1 MPKPGAISE
10 RRIYAKKTAAGQS
23 DKREPAK
30 PDDVEF
36 LESLAYWLDG
46 AFRVPVLGWRFGVDA
61 LLDLI
66 PGIGDALGAMA
77 SLYIFQAARGF
88 GLPRITLVR
97 MALNIGIDFIGGL
110 LPFAGAV
117 FDAYWKA
124 NLWNVALLKRHL
136 AATPLESRRARR
148 GDTLFVAMIIAVLL
162 LTMVAAAALVYWI
175 AAALFHLV
183 FAR

>member
-1 MPKPGAISE
+1 MSKAQTTGTYRIPVARRQAERDMPQ
-10 RRIYAKKTAAGQS
+10 AKSAA
-23 DKREPAK
+23 
-30 PDDVEF
+30 DVEF

-46 AFRVPVLGWRFGVDA
+46 AFRIPILGWRFGVDA

-66 PGIGDALGAMA
+66 PGIGDALGAIA
-77 SLYIFQAARGF
+77 SLYIFQAARQF

-97 MALNIGIDFIGGL
+97 MALNIAIDFIGGL
-110 LPFAGAV
+110 LPIAGAL

-136 AATPLESRRARR
+136 AATPQESRRARR
-148 GDTLFVAMIIAVLL
+148 GDTLFVVMIIAVMLA
-162 LTMVAAAALVYWI
+162 TMLAAAALVYWVL
-175 AAALFHLV
+175 AALVHLV